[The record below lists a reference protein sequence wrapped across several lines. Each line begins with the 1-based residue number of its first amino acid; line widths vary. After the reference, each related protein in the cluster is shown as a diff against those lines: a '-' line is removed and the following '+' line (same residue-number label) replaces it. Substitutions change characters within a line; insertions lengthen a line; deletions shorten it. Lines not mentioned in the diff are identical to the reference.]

1 MSFFTKS
8 SGLMITMYTNKC
20 KDTFTNV
27 HNMLYDELKDSN
39 KSEYGLIY
47 SDTNTDMELVKT
59 LNNIHPNMLI
69 FYTAPMSKTSS
80 LDDKKLCCQRLEGLS
95 FVPQYVKDIHKCI
108 DISGD
113 ELLYVKHRSKSGS
126 TDVHI
131 VSKDE
136 IIANKDKYTPDS
148 YVIQRN
154 VSNPVLIQD
163 KRYKLRIYLLLHNKQ
178 IYIHQSFF
186 GLLAS
191 KIYDPLDTTH
201 QNLIDMNI
209 IHQTPETKWLLPH
222 DISGNEEIFKN
233 ILVVSSKIKDIFRT
247 EIDSIS
253 NNEYCILGA
262 DYVLNDQ
269 KQPFLIEINHRS
281 NYKHPTKIN
290 KSVDVPI
297 LFDAYKV
304 MISGTNNNTN
314 YILI

>member
-59 LNNIHPNMLI
+59 LNNIHPNMII

-95 FVPQYVKDIHKCI
+95 FVPQYIKNIHKCI

-154 VSNPVLIQD
+154 VSTPGLIQY

-178 IYIHQSFF
+178 IYIHRYFF

-191 KIYDPLDTTH
+191 KLYDPLDTTH

-209 IHQTPETKWLLPH
+209 IHQTPETILLLPH
-222 DISGNEEIFKN
+222 HISGNDEIFEN

-247 EIDSIS
+247 EIDNIS
-253 NNEYCILGA
+253 NNEYCILGT
-262 DYVLNDQ
+262 DYVVNDQ

-297 LFDAYKV
+297 LFDAYKL
-304 MISGTNNNTN
+304 MMSGTNNNTN
-314 YILI
+314 YILL